1 MKSLAW
7 QPQRFI
13 SWERERSVVGK
24 GDPISLPTRLLLPLS
39 SSLHL
44 FWDWPTTC
52 YPLDLVRVNVTQKSP
67 SGLETKITSLGC
79 FSWSFLS
86 DIWSECLLSN
96 LSGLRCSIG
105 LFRSDYSWVLMEIT
119 MVIVFEILYG
129 SVVRWRRSLRDGAH
143 AGACPFIKTAL
154 PVSSIKMRE
163 PELQRSR

>member
-1 MKSLAW
+1 MKSLVW
-7 QPQRFI
+7 QLQRFI
-13 SWERERSVVGK
+13 RWEREKSVIGK
-24 GDPISLPTRLLLPLS
+24 GYPISLPTWLLLPFS

-79 FSWSFLS
+79 FSWSLLS

-96 LSGLRCSIG
+96 LRGLRCSIG

-129 SVVRWRRSLRDGAH
+129 PVVQWRHSLRGAAH
-143 AGACPFIKTAL
+143 AGAGPFIKTAL
-154 PVSSIKMRE
+154 SVSSIKIRE
-163 PELQRSR
+163 PELQRNR